1 MLGKGLLR
9 IGRLLPK
16 MAKFIG
22 YYSSLSSNQAKG
34 FKGIHYYPFGL
45 AMAGIS
51 SKAAGKIQNKEKT
64 FQGQRFDDDLG
75 LNWVQFKWRNHDPQ
89 IGRFI
94 EIDPL
99 SEEYEYN
106 STYAFSENKVIAHVE
121 LEGLESWEATSS
133 LWVATRQAVASNGP
147 QVGKVIQ
154 VAAVIA
160 TVFTVLY
167 DLAPSQAEINTANAK
182 NAKIEGTPNVN
193 AGNSYTMGTTSD
205 GKSVPNP
212 YGSKG
217 KPDHQE
223 KVKELEKKAQSETK
237 PGETVLKE
245 RKIQGQDSNRKPDV
259 QIVDE
264 NGKARKVLE
273 AERNPNSQRNQKRE
287 AEYKKLGLDQV
298 TEKVGG

>member
-1 MLGKGLLR
+1 MC
-9 IGRLLPK
+9 
-16 MAKFIG
+16 
-22 YYSSLSSNQAKG
+22 
-34 FKGIHYYPFGL
+34 YPFGL
-45 AMAGIS
+45 VMSGIS
-51 SKAAGKIQNKEKT
+51 SEAAKGIAYPTNKKKYNGIEET
-64 FQGQRFDDDLG
+64 RELG
-75 LNWVQFKWRNHDPQ
+75 LNEYDAPLRILDPQ
-89 IGRFI
+89 IAI
-94 EIDPL
+94 WWQVDPQTENMEMW
-99 SEEYEYN
+99 SPYTSNYDNPIRYEDKLGN
-106 STYAFSENKVIAHVE
+106 TPQ
-121 LEGLESWEATSS
+121 EACCPGALN
-133 LWVATRQAVASNGP
+133 LWQSVMQQAAANGP

-154 VAAVIA
+154 VVGAVAVAAYA
-160 TVFTVLY
+160 LY
-167 DLAPSQAEINTANAK
+167 ELMPTQAEINAASAK
-182 NAKIEGTPNVN
+182 NAKIGGNPIN
-193 AGNSYTMGTTSD
+193 AGNSYTMGTTND
-205 GKSVPNP
+205 GKSPPNP